1 MFTIPKPE
9 VLNKIISFILDDLE
23 MRDEGLYDIQ
33 LFGSYM
39 NGFVDDEGDI
49 DIVFIVEDL
58 YKWKHKISPG
68 FRKKMGDWKP
78 TWQKYWDYKSEH
90 NVDVLMIP
98 KKDYIKV
105 KHLLRHYS
113 LITNKFL
120 YNEEHE
126 YMPSIWPGEIIQPS
140 TADYTLQIKPSKVKK
155 LEQAY
160 KDNKIFFPT
169 KQMEQEWLELLEKKN
184 SIIASEK

>member
-1 MFTIPKPE
+1 
-9 VLNKIISFILDDLE
+9 
-23 MRDEGLYDIQ
+23 
-33 LFGSYM
+33 
-39 NGFVDDEGDI
+39 
-49 DIVFIVEDL
+49 
-58 YKWKHKISPG
+58 
-68 FRKKMGDWKP
+68 MGDWKP